1 MTPST
6 SASCAALNQQGF
18 KDGEPNGMPHF
29 ERSRVFDQA
38 FDKENPTFQSRK
50 DGAVELDLPQG
61 VVDAGAFA
69 TE

>member
-1 MTPST
+1 
-6 SASCAALNQQGF
+6 
-18 KDGEPNGMPHF
+18 MPHF